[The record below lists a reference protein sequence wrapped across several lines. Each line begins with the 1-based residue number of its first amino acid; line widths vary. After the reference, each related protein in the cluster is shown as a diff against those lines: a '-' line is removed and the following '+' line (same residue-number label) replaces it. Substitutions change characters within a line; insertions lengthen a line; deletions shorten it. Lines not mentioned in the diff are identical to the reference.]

1 MRFFAGDDNYLTTQT
16 YYHISEDDKGNLM
29 LNGYFIEISDKEAK
43 EDKEE
48 NGIYD

>member
-1 MRFFAGDDNYLTTQT
+1 
-16 YYHISEDDKGNLM
+16 M